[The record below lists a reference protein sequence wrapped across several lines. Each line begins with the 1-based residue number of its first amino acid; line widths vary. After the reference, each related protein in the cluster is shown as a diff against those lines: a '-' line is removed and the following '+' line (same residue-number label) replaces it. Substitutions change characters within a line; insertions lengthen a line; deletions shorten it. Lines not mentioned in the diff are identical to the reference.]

1 VYRYPLYGV
10 HSTLLHCLHMIFL
23 WHGLGYSH
31 TGCFIQSCRSFCLHF
46 HCPQWDIVV
55 INILDSNKRYQSKN
69 VAVTAIKQY
78 QAAAEVEMD
87 LMQVMTQVDQ

>member
-1 VYRYPLYGV
+1 
-10 HSTLLHCLHMIFL
+10 
-23 WHGLGYSH
+23 
-31 TGCFIQSCRSFCLHF
+31 
-46 HCPQWDIVV
+46 VV

-78 QAAAEVEMD
+78 QAAAEAEMD